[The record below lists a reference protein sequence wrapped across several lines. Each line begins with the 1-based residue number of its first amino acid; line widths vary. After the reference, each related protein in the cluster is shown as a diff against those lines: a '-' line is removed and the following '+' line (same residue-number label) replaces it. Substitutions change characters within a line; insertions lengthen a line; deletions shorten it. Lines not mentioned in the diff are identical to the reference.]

1 MSVQVSSEEAAEAPP
16 LEPLD
21 EYVMVE
27 KDDVMEAISAFVAA
41 YLVQLPEAQHLKPD
55 ELQRALGGAI
65 AVCFCAHLQMLRGQ
79 HPAALIQMGIAAH
92 ARVQPSCLHQ
102 AHCRLVMKSVQ
113 LHAERHLRTMPGQ
126 SLLCHNLC
134 TLHWAAS
141 PKQEMCTAFRHQS
154 LPCDLAR

>member
-1 MSVQVSSEEAAEAPP
+1 MQVSSEEAAEAPP

-65 AVCFCAHLQMLRGQ
+65 AVGPRAPHADAQRGSAVSCSTGPDWALQPMQGYNP
-79 HPAALIQMGIAAH
+79 PAP
-92 ARVQPSCLHQ
+92 PSPL
-102 AHCRLVMKSVQ
+102 S
-113 LHAERHLRTMPGQ
+113 
-126 SLLCHNLC
+126 
-134 TLHWAAS
+134 
-141 PKQEMCTAFRHQS
+141 
-154 LPCDLAR
+154 